1 MNNLNLLFLS
11 SIMACSGPLKIVNIE
26 KPTPCHFVK
35 EIKREG
41 NVVMVY
47 LERER
52 GKICSQVVVKDKIR
66 VEKDV
71 EKVKIMV
78 DNRVWKE
85 YKIMEGSK

>member
-1 MNNLNLLFLS
+1 
-11 SIMACSGPLKIVNIE
+11 MACSGPLKIVNIE

-35 EIKREG
+35 EIKRKG

>member
-1 MNNLNLLFLS
+1 
-11 SIMACSGPLKIVNIE
+11 
-26 KPTPCHFVK
+26 
-35 EIKREG
+35 
-41 NVVMVY
+41 MVY